1 VQKKSR
7 LKRRFCICS
16 RYRKRSGSR
25 TRGSLRRRPDKSTKK
40 STERT
45 KPVKRT
51 LRVKQT
57 KSSKRATA
65 QRVLQ
70 AEVITFYTI
79 ADGAKRIFTDHDQ
92 IQGVGRNCIPD
103 PRKVSFESVYV
114 NGVLQPTANYTYSK
128 GKLMFLTTDL
138 PPKNAPILA
147 QFICL
152 NRVKPSSARR
162 RSLHVATRRKEVMNL
177 PASLVK
183 LFITATASQPVAS
196 NGEVTTTVN
205 PTVSRFVATVDADMI
220 GATETVI
227 QADSFVDDNGDP
239 VTELPVPTTS
249 GYFNVYS
256 NGVLQEGGLS
266 ALTATELTLATTE
279 IQPGTPVI
287 LEIVDFSNT
296 TSQITVEPIIS
307 APDITVNT

>member
-7 LKRRFCICS
+7 LKRCHCICCCC
-16 RYRKRSGSR
+16 RKRSGSR
-25 TRGSLRRRPDKSTKK
+25 TRGSLRRQPDKSAKK

-45 KPVKRT
+45 KPSKRT

-57 KSSKRATA
+57 KTTRRVTA
-65 QRVLQ
+65 QRVLR
-70 AEVITFYTI
+70 AEAITFYTI
-79 ADGAKRIFTDHDQ
+79 ADGAKRTFNDQDQ
-92 IQGVGRNCIPD
+92 IQGVGRKCIPD

-114 NGVLQPTANYTYSK
+114 NGVLQPAANYTYSK
-128 GKLMFLTTDL
+128 GKLMFVTTDL

-152 NRVKPSSARR
+152 KRVKPSSARQ
-162 RSLHVATRRKEVMNL
+162 RSRQIATRRKEVMKL

-205 PTVSRFVATVDADMI
+205 PTVSRFVATVDAGMI
-220 GATETVI
+220 GPTETVI

-239 VTELPVPTTS
+239 VTDLPVPSTS

-266 ALTATELTLATTE
+266 ALTATELTLATTD

>member
-7 LKRRFCICS
+7 HKCCFCICCCF
-16 RYRKRSGSR
+16 RKRSGSR
-25 TRGSLRRRPDKSTKK
+25 TRDSLRRQPDKSTKK

-45 KPVKRT
+45 KPAKCT
-51 LRVKQT
+51 LCVKQT
-57 KSSKRATA
+57 KSTKRATA
-65 QRVLQ
+65 KRVWQ
-70 AEVITFYTI
+70 VEAITFYTI
-79 ADGAKRIFTDHDQ
+79 ADGAKRTFTDHDQ
-92 IQGVGRNCIPD
+92 IQGIGRNYIPD

-114 NGVLQPTANYTYSK
+114 NGVLQPAANYTYSK

-152 NRVKPSSARR
+152 NRVKPSSARQR
-162 RSLHVATRRKEVMNL
+162 NLQIATRRKEVMKL

-205 PTVSRFVATVDADMI
+205 PTVSRFVATVDVSMI
-220 GATETVI
+220 GPTETVI

-239 VTELPVPTTS
+239 VTELPVPTTN

-266 ALTATELTLATTE
+266 TLAATELTLATTD

-307 APDITVNT
+307 APDVIVNT